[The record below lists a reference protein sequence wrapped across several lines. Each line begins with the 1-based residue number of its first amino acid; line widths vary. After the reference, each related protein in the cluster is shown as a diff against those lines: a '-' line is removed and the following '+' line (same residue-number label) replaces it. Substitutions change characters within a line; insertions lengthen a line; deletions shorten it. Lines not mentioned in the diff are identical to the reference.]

1 MKQANFLSLNW
12 KDLVKGLI
20 TAVIT
25 AILTGLV
32 QALESGTALPTLP
45 QIKLIVISG
54 ITAGLA
60 YLAKN
65 LLTNSNDQFAT
76 KEQKP
81 KPEADGPG
89 NIPPGQGPGGK

>member
-12 KDLVKGLI
+12 KDLAKGLI

-65 LLTNSNDQFAT
+65 LLTNSNGTFLAT
-76 KEQKP
+76 ENKP
-81 KPEADGPG
+81 TNTP
-89 NIPPGQGPGGK
+89 